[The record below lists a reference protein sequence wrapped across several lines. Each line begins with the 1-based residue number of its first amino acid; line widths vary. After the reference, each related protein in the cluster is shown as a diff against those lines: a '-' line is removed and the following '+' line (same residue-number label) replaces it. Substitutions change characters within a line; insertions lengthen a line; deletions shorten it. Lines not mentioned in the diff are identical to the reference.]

1 MKRKE
6 GRILYSGPNLFAL
19 SYKILEQILKGEC
32 KMLVF
37 NITDYSL
44 LPFLGSSKLS
54 PMKLGRNGTALRG
67 AYPTDVR
74 KRAK

>member
-1 MKRKE
+1 
-6 GRILYSGPNLFAL
+6 
-19 SYKILEQILKGEC
+19 
-32 KMLVF
+32 MLVF

-54 PMKLGRNGTALRG
+54 PMKLDRNGTALRG